1 VIKRITLA
9 TFLIIIAFLPGIS
22 QEISVDVTDKPLNE
36 ILIDL
41 SATYELQIS
50 FNDKELARYRVTQK
64 GTYSSP
70 EEVIT
75 KLLKGLPLDWERTGE
90 VFVIFPA
97 AQKEKPPRY
106 TVMGCVMD
114 KTSREP
120 LPYSHVT
127 VDGQGTVT
135 DLKGYFSLPASDS
148 SSAIRVSHL
157 GYYILDTL
165 VIHTSSLEILLM
177 PSMIG
182 LSEIEIRDAV
192 VSREALAGREAGT
205 MKLNHQ
211 VAGFL
216 PGFGD
221 NSVFNLL
228 RLQPG
233 ILASGEQTNEL
244 IIWGCYEGQSKIMFD
259 GFTVYSLKN
268 FNDNI
273 SVFNPLM
280 VKDIEVYKGGYGAR
294 YGDRVGGI
302 VNITGK
308 NGNMVKPSFTFN
320 INNMTLNG
328 MVEIPVVKNNSLV
341 VAFRSTYYELFNP
354 TDINTRLWRN
364 NDRDT
369 TNDADYNIIP
379 DYRFNDINIKYSSLI
394 HGRDL
399 FYISLYGGNDRF
411 YYSLDEPLK
420 HVIVT
425 KDTEE
430 TNTQLGGSAY
440 YGKNWMNG
448 SSTSLSMNYSGLK
461 SGYTDE
467 LTIEGNSQQF
477 GKRIRDESS
486 LNTIRE
492 YTVQADHH
500 FIAGRNHSF
509 EGGLDL
515 KVNAIELQED
525 TFNISQVHME
535 DVAQR
540 LGLYFQDEISLGNK
554 LNLKAG
560 LRLSQSFN
568 LKELFPEPRLSLSY
582 RATQSW
588 RLNAAWGL
596 YNQFIALSSVVDDL
610 GNFRYI
616 WTVCDNED
624 VPVLRAMHL
633 VAGVS
638 YDHNDFTISLES
650 YYRTTTGLTRFVR
663 NNYYQE
669 EGIFEGNGRSYGLD
683 IMLKKDYRGHS
694 AWISYSLSRTEELF
708 EYFLNSEYQRAPQD
722 QPHELKFALLLNF
735 DPIYF
740 SADYI
745 YGSGFPN
752 PAYLTLQKEEDLRYS
767 RLDAALIY
775 KFLDRKLKGEIGLSV
790 LNVMNTENIKYE
802 NFERIPVSQKNSIT
816 LYAEAIP
823 ITPALYLKLSL

>member
-1 VIKRITLA
+1 MI
-9 TFLIIIAFLPGIS
+9 FIAFLSAFS
-22 QEISVDVTDKPLNE
+22 QEIAVDVTDKPLNE
-36 ILIDL
+36 VLIDL
-41 SATYELQIS
+41 SATYGLQIS
-50 FNDKELARYRVTQK
+50 FNDRELAQYRVTQK
-64 GTYSSP
+64 GTFSAP
-70 EEVIT
+70 EAVLS
-75 KLLKGLPLDWERTGE
+75 KLLKNLPLDYERTGD
-90 VFVIFPA
+90 VFVIFPLV
-97 AQKEKPPRY
+97 QKGKPPQY
-106 TVMGCVMD
+106 TILGRVMD

-127 VDGQGTVT
+127 INGHGLVA
-135 DLKGYFSLPASDS
+135 DLTGNFSLLTTDS
-148 SSAIRVSHL
+148 SFDIHVSHL
-157 GYYILDTL
+157 GYYILDT
-165 VIHTSSLEILLM
+165 VVNTPVSLEILLV

-192 VSREALAGREAGT
+192 VSREALAGRESGT

-233 ILASGEQTNEL
+233 VLASGEQTNEL

-259 GFTVYSLKN
+259 GFTIYSLKN

-273 SVFNPLM
+273 SAFNPLM
-280 VKDIEVYKGGYGAR
+280 VKDIEVYKGGYGAH

-308 NGNMVKPSFTFN
+308 NGNMVQPSFTFN
-320 INNMTLNG
+320 INNMTSNG
-328 MVEIPVVKNNSLV
+328 MMEIPIVKNNSLV

-369 TNDADYNIIP
+369 ANDADYNIIP
-379 DYRFNDINIKYSSLI
+379 DYHFRDINIKYSSLI

-411 YYSLDEPLK
+411 SYSLDEPLK

-425 KDTEE
+425 QDTKE
-430 TNTQLGGSAY
+430 TNTQLGGAAFF
-440 YGKNWMNG
+440 GKNWKNG
-448 SSTSLSMNYSGLK
+448 STTNLNMNYSGLK
-461 SGYTDE
+461 SEYTDE
-467 LTIEGNSQQF
+467 LTIEGNNQHS
-477 GKRIRDESS
+477 GKQIRDESS
-486 LNTIRE
+486 LNTIGE
-492 YTVQADHH
+492 YTLQADHR
-500 FIAGRNHSF
+500 FIAGRTHSF

-515 KVNAIELQED
+515 KINAIELKED
-525 TFNISQVHME
+525 TFEISQVHME
-535 DVAQR
+535 DVARR
-540 LGLYFQDEISLGNK
+540 LTLYFQDNVSLGSR
-554 LNLKAG
+554 LSLKAG
-560 LRLSQSFN
+560 IRLNYSFN
-568 LKELFPEPRLSLSY
+568 LEELFMEPRLSLSY
-582 RATQSW
+582 KAGQNW

-596 YNQFIALSSVVDDL
+596 YDQFIALSSVVDDL

-624 VPVLRAMHL
+624 VPVLKAMHL
-633 VAGVS
+633 VAGVT
-638 YDHNDFTISLES
+638 YEKNDLTFSLES
-650 YYRTTTGLTRFVR
+650 YFRTTTGLTRFVR
-663 NNYYQE
+663 NNYYHE
-669 EGIFEGNGRSYGLD
+669 EGIFQGKGRSYGMD
-683 IMLKKDYRGHS
+683 VMLKKDYRGHS
-694 AWISYSLSRTEELF
+694 AWISYSLSSTEELF
-708 EYFLNSEYQRAPQD
+708 EYFLNSEYRRSPQD
-722 QPHELKFALLLNF
+722 QRHEVKIALMLNF

-740 SADYI
+740 SADYVF
-745 YGSGFPN
+745 GSGFPN
-752 PAYLTLQKEEDLRYS
+752 PAYLALQKEEDLRYS

-790 LNVMNTENIKYE
+790 MNVLNTENIKYE
-802 NFERIPVSQKNSIT
+802 NFERIPASQKNSIS